1 MTPQNEAWIREVA
14 TMAGTGTAVTIARLC
29 LAEIDSLR
37 NRIRPVEG
45 TAEVRVSAEYI
56 GIPKERLAFL
66 ERRDRRLTE
75 WDTWAADQIYGDET
89 KPMPVPTHR
98 ARKARSRQR
107 GDQVSLTNPANGVR
121 A

>member
-14 TMAGTGTAVTIARLC
+14 AIEGTGTAVTVARLC

-37 NRIRPVEG
+37 NRIQPVEG
-45 TAEVRVSAEYI
+45 TVEVRVSAEYI

-75 WDTWAADQIYGDET
+75 WDTWAADQIYGDGST
-89 KPMPVPTHR
+89 PMPKRPR
-98 ARKARSRQR
+98 RSRA
-107 GDQVSLTNPANGVR
+107 GAAVDQVSLANQANG
-121 A
+121 APA